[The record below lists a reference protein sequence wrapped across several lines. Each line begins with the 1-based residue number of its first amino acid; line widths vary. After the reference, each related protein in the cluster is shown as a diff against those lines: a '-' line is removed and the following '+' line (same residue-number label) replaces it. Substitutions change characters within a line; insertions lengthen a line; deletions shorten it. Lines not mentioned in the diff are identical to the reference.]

1 MEEGGILGEK
11 IEVICIHAKYFL
23 EEFAVNKTSA
33 NLVQVY
39 LFGQW
44 LLGFDYL
51 CTNLNNIIRNCN
63 YRSNVYYNNDVN
75 YLLTF

>member
-1 MEEGGILGEK
+1 MEEGGIRGEK

-39 LFGQW
+39 LFGQ
-44 LLGFDYL
+44 
-51 CTNLNNIIRNCN
+51 
-63 YRSNVYYNNDVN
+63 
-75 YLLTF
+75 